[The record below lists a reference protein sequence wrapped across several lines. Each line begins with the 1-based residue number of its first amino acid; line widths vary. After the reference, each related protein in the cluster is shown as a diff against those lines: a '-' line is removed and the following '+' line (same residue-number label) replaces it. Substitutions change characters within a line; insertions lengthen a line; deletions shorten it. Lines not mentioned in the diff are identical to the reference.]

1 MDSKGIKEIKRTKF
15 GSHFMF
21 WVKEREMSRRSRV
34 PESRQLDM
42 MVPLPEVGKT
52 EEGKE
57 LWYNEYV
64 FTF

>member
-1 MDSKGIKEIKRTKF
+1 MYEIWQPF
-15 GSHFMF
+15 HVWG
-21 WVKEREMSRRSRV
+21 EREGDVSRRSRV